1 MSGPVDNWLAECDL
15 ARAFV
20 DVYSDDFLQSFERS
34 DFYTVCKNT
43 VAGKLKWKEWSDCSV
58 SCGGGTQTKIASSCV
73 PDYAICYGIQISE
86 RTCEEQA
93 CPIGQWRW
101 NDWSECTASCNGG
114 IRFKTA
120 HSCQP
125 LGAECKEVPVIN
137 ESCNTIA
144 CQDGQWTWND
154 WGECSHSCGGGVRIK
169 IAQECLPHG
178 AFCNEIPI
186 QEEICNEDACP
197 IGTWIWNEWSD
208 CSVSCGGGRRTRI
221 AKSCE
226 PSNALCDDV
235 PILEESCNPS
245 SCPDLPSPYLPAGT
259 IISWVP
265 RPNANAPESVYFND
279 DTWIE
284 CNGNEKCKSGR
295 FKGQSCTDL
304 SDRVLVGAGE
314 FGQLLQVKDASLPD
328 HAHNHRHIG
337 TKAYSIAYDKGPSD
351 PGSGRSKTTD
361 SVYNRLTYSR
371 YHRHDENGQ
380 TTVNV
385 NFGDMSEEATLIS
398 NFKNPNSKV
407 KKSSGDNELY
417 SPHMRVTFM
426 FKCY

>member
-154 WGECSHSCGGGVRIK
+154 WGECSHTCGGGIRFRTANK
-169 IAQECLPHG
+169 CLPDG
-178 AFCNEIPI
+178 AFC
-186 QEEICNEDACP
+186 EE
-197 IGTWIWNEWSD
+197 
-208 CSVSCGGGRRTRI
+208 
-221 AKSCE
+221 
-226 PSNALCDDV
+226 V
-235 PILEESCNPS
+235 PIMEESCNQQ
-245 SCPDLPSPYLPAGT
+245 SCPGPSTFFPPGS

-265 RPNANAPESVYFND
+265 KPNKFSSTDYSFND
-279 DTWIE
+279 DAWIV
-284 CNGNEKCKSGR
+284 CDGMTKCQ
-295 FKGQSCTDL
+295 KGVFRGQACSDL
-304 SDRVLVGAGE
+304 SDRVLVGAGKT
-314 FGQLLQVKDASLPD
+314 GVLLDLKDASLPD
-328 HAHNHRHIG
+328 HEHKHRHSG
-337 TKAYSIAYDKGPSD
+337 TKKYSISYQAGPRSVEKRKQYWT
-351 PGSGRSKTTD
+351 GSGNVAFNHQHTTKYTTD
-361 SVYNRLTYSR
+361 V
-371 YHRHDENGQ
+371 
-380 TTVNV
+380 TVN
-385 NFGDMSEEATLIS
+385 FADMTEDSTPIS
-398 NFKNPNSKV
+398 NIKSPKV
-407 KKSSGDNELY
+407 TKSSVENELY
-417 SPHMRVTFM
+417 SPHMRVQFI